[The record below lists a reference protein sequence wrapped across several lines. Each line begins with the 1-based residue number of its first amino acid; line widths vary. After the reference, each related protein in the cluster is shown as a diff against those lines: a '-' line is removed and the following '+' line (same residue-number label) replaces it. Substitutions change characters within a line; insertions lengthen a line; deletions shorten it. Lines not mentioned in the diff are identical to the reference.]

1 MTQTVESAR
10 TEAGT
15 RVDAWLTEFTE
26 ALSAGDAER
35 AAALFAAESYWR
47 DLVSFTWNLITVEG
61 PAGVVRA
68 GVARTPPG
76 SVAPVSFEVSGE
88 RASRPRSGRRHR
100 GLAEVRDRG
109 RPRHRA
115 PAAGRRRQGLDVPH
129 HPRRDQG
136 PRGAGEP
143 ERRPAVRHRARRQP
157 RPRHLGRAARGRGR
171 RARLHPPA
179 RGRRPRR
186 RPGRHRPRRAAAPA
200 RRRDDHR
207 REQREARR
215 LLAQALQEPR
225 PARPGLVRP
234 PALPQV
240 PGQLAGLLAE
250 GQDRRLARDVREGHG
265 AQLLGLHDRAE
276 RDVRRVVRPVD
287 PRRRPRRRGG
297 DAQAAPA
304 RLRPRRLGQA
314 EHPVRP
320 GCRTSSRAR
329 SSTRRS
335 TPARTPTRARRS
347 WSSGRTTRRSTSA
360 ARCGRSAPTSRWCSA
375 APRTSSGPTR

>member
-1 MTQTVESAR
+1 MTQTVESGR
-10 TEAGT
+10 TQAGT
-15 RVDAWLTEFTE
+15 RVDAWLTQFTE
-26 ALSAGDAER
+26 ALNAGDADR
-35 AAALFAAESYWR
+35 AASLFADESYWR
-47 DLVSFTWNLITVEG
+47 DLVSFTWNLVTVEG
-61 PAGVVRA
+61 PAGVSELVSADAARQVAA
-68 GVARTPPG
+68 GELRGLRGA
-76 SVAPVSFEVSGE
+76 E
-88 RASRPRSGRRHR
+88 RGRRRHR
-100 GLAEVRDRG
+100 GLAEVRDRD
-109 RPRHRA
+109 RSRHRA
-115 PAAGRRRQGLDVPH
+115 PAAERRGQGLDVPH

-179 RGRRPRR
+179 RGGRHRW

-207 REQREARR
+207 RAQREARR

-234 PALPQV
+234 PALPEV

-250 GQDRRLARDVREGHG
+250 GQDRRLARDVRQGHG

-276 RDVRRVVRPVD
+276 RHVRRGVRPVER
-287 PRRRPRRRGG
+287 RRRPCRREG

-320 GCRTSSRAR
+320 RRGRLPGRE

-347 WSSGRTTRRSTSA
+347 WSSGRTTRPSTSA
-360 ARCGRSAPTSRWCSA
+360 ARCGRSARTSRWCSA
-375 APRTSSGPTR
+375 APRTSSGPRR